1 MKRLFAE
8 DSGENK
14 WRGTED
20 NRHGQSFEDFS
31 VKGSR
36 GIDPRGR
43 IQEWI
48 SEGRNRMLYT
58 VENDLVGGKTYATG
72 KKEESC

>member
-1 MKRLFAE
+1 MKHLFAE

-36 GIDPRGR
+36 GIDL
-43 IQEWI
+43 
-48 SEGRNRMLYT
+48 EGDTDSRLDFRREKLH
-58 VENDLVGGKTYATG
+58 VIH
-72 KKEESC
+72 